1 MLRNTQSRYGLV
13 AKTLHWAAALLIV
26 ALAVIGL
33 VMADMPRSPEK
44 NEIVRLHASLGLLL
58 AILMTARLVWRFLS
72 PPPPPPEGTPRW
84 QARLAGLAH
93 WGLYLL
99 VYAQVATGVMS
110 LFTVAW
116 NIPFFGLF
124 EVPTPYA
131 ERDMEAHR
139 LWEGRHTLLVWSLAA
154 LVALHVAAALHHHF
168 LRRDE
173 TLKRMT
179 AG

>member
-13 AKTLHWAAALLIV
+13 AKMLHWSAALLIV

-33 VMADMPRSPEK
+33 LMADMPRSPEK

-58 AILMTARLVWRFLS
+58 AVLMTARLAWRFLS
-72 PPPPPPEGTPRW
+72 PPPRPPEGTPRW

-99 VYAQVATGVMS
+99 IYAQVATGAMS

-116 NIPFFGLF
+116 NLPVFGLF
-124 EVPTPYA
+124 EIPTPYA
-131 ERDMEAHR
+131 QRDMEAHH
-139 LWEGRHTLLVWSLAA
+139 LWEGRHALLFRSLAA
-154 LVALHVAAALHHHF
+154 LVALHVAAALYHHF
-168 LRRDE
+168 IRRNDV
-173 TLKRMT
+173 LKRIT
-179 AG
+179 LG